1 MILKFI
7 GILIV
12 VVILAIIVNTIN
24 IIRNKNNVEISFK
37 EFLDLT
43 DLPIISFYIGDQKLN
58 FLLDTGSNNSIINE
72 SIIETLP
79 HTKKEDTVVT
89 FGMEGNKVI
98 NSYGELKLYYKNKE
112 FVDDFT
118 IMNLDNAFD
127 QIKQESGVQI
137 HGILGNRFFEKYGY
151 VLNFNTLTAC
161 IK

>member
-24 IIRNKNNVEISFK
+24 IIRSKNNVEISFK

-43 DLPIISFYIGDQKLN
+43 DLPIISFYIGNQKLN

>member
-1 MILKFI
+1 MSLTPNKILLFC
-7 GILIV
+7 
-12 VVILAIIVNTIN
+12 
-24 IIRNKNNVEISFK
+24 F
-37 EFLDLT
+37 F
-43 DLPIISFYIGDQKLN
+43 
-58 FLLDTGSNNSIINE
+58 
-72 SIIETLP
+72 P

-137 HGILGNRFFEKYGY
+137 HGILGNRFFEKYKSS
-151 VLNFNTLTAC
+151 
-161 IK
+161 ISHR

>member
-12 VVILAIIVNTIN
+12 VVILTIIVNTIN
-24 IIRNKNNVEISFK
+24 IIRSKNNVEISFK

-151 VLNFNTLTAC
+151 ILNFNTLTAC

>member
-24 IIRNKNNVEISFK
+24 IIRSKNNVEISFK

-151 VLNFNTLTAC
+151 ILNFNTLTAC

>member
-12 VVILAIIVNTIN
+12 VVILTIIVNTIN
-24 IIRNKNNVEISFK
+24 IIRSKNNVEISFK

-72 SIIETLP
+72 SIIETLS

-151 VLNFNTLTAC
+151 ILNFNTLTAC